1 MDESSSTPALI
12 GDAELTGAI
21 ASGDAAAYATLRERH
36 EAAARSLARQ
46 LVKDPAEAD
55 EVVSET
61 FTRLRD
67 VIRGGGGPGAAVR
80 PYLLT
85 AVRQVAGERSGGQT
99 GGTAAGGPGL
109 GEPLPGA
116 PAAADPAAAEAETEP
131 LARAFL
137 SLPERWRAVLWH
149 TEIEQ
154 ADPGQAAAC
163 LGVTADGL
171 AELGGQAR
179 AGLSRAYLKLY
190 LAGVTRDDCRAAA
203 GWLDLHLSSAA
214 RGHNEGKVQR
224 HLRHCR
230 ACRAVA
236 VELAGLG
243 RSMRRTVAPVF
254 LGPATAA
261 YLTAAKAAPARQ
273 AGAPAGAS
281 ASASAGAWVTS
292 RLRGMRQAARR
303 PRTALVA
310 GVVLLAAFAV
320 TGLTLTLAASTAPP
334 RGALHPDAAAAAPPR
349 PAATMPLPFPSPPP
363 ARSQPATPAAPTVP
377 ASPSPLDPDAADSP
391 APYRLPPDH
400 HRHRHHH
407 HDPDQP
413 SAL

>member
-1 MDESSSTPALI
+1 M
-12 GDAELTGAI
+12 
-21 ASGDAAAYATLRERH
+21 
-36 EAAARSLARQ
+36 
-46 LVKDPAEAD
+46 
-55 EVVSET
+55 
-61 FTRLRD
+61 
-67 VIRGGGGPGAAVR
+67 
-80 PYLLT
+80 
-85 AVRQVAGERSGGQT
+85 
-99 GGTAAGGPGL
+99 
-109 GEPLPGA
+109 
-116 PAAADPAAAEAETEP
+116 
-131 LARAFL
+131 
-137 SLPERWRAVLWH
+137 LWH
-149 TEIEQ
+149 AEIEQ
-154 ADPGQAAAC
+154 GDSGQAAAC

-190 LAGVTRDDCRAAA
+190 LAGVTRDDCRSAA
-203 GWLDLHLSSAA
+203 GQLDLHLSSAA

-236 VELAGLG
+236 VKLAGLG

-261 YLTAAKAAPARQ
+261 YLAAAKAAPARR

-281 ASASAGAWVTS
+281 ASTSAGAWVTS

-310 GVVLLAAFAV
+310 GAVLLAAFAV

-363 ARSQPATPAAPTVP
+363 ARSQPATPATPVTPTVP

-391 APYRLPPDH
+391 APSRLPPDH